1 MIWDDILP
9 CGPLKQ
15 LIMVMFWFQAE
26 IIYIE
31 YISVECC
38 WTKAIVFTAAN
49 MRTKVDTKRAYLNS
63 KVKTSTLCEV
73 QESMSRQVTVDE
85 ATFSVA

>member
-15 LIMVMFWFQAE
+15 LIMVVFWFQAE

-38 WTKAIVFTAAN
+38 WTKAIVFTLQQ
-49 MRTKVDTKRAYLNS
+49 RTKVDTKRAYLNS

-85 ATFSVA
+85 ATLSVA

>member
-26 IIYIE
+26 IIFIE

-38 WTKAIVFTAAN
+38 WTKAIVFTLQQ
-49 MRTKVDTKRAYLNS
+49 RTKVDTKRAYLNS

>member
-1 MIWDDILP
+1 MRWYFTLWSFETIDNGGVLVSSWDNLHRVYIL
-9 CGPLKQ
+9 
-15 LIMVMFWFQAE
+15 
-26 IIYIE
+26 
-31 YISVECC
+31 VECC

-63 KVKTSTLCEV
+63 KVKTSKLCEV
-73 QESMSRQVTVDE
+73 QESMSRQETVDE

>member
-38 WTKAIVFTAAN
+38 WTKAIVFTLQQ
-49 MRTKVDTKRAYLNS
+49 RTKVDIKRAYLNS

>member
-38 WTKAIVFTAAN
+38 WTKAIVFTLQQ
-49 MRTKVDTKRAYLNS
+49 RTKVDTKRAYLNS
-63 KVKTSTLCEV
+63 KVKTSTLREV
-73 QESMSRQVTVDE
+73 QESMSRQETVDE

>member
-15 LIMVMFWFQAE
+15 LIMVMFWFQAD

-38 WTKAIVFTAAN
+38 WTKAIVFTLQQ
-49 MRTKVDTKRAYLNS
+49 RTKVDTKRAYLNS

>member
-38 WTKAIVFTAAN
+38 WTKAIVFTLQQ
-49 MRTKVDTKRAYLNS
+49 RTKVDTKRAYLNS

-85 ATFSVA
+85 ATLSVA

>member
-38 WTKAIVFTAAN
+38 WTKAIHTT
-49 MRTKVDTKRAYLNS
+49 TKNKGGYKKSLFELKS
-63 KVKTSTLCEV
+63 
-73 QESMSRQVTVDE
+73 
-85 ATFSVA
+85 

>member
-31 YISVECC
+31 YIWVECC
-38 WTKAIVFTAAN
+38 WTKAIVFTLQQ
-49 MRTKVDTKRAYLNS
+49 RTKVDTKRAYLNS

>member
-38 WTKAIVFTAAN
+38 WTKAIVFTLQQ
-49 MRTKVDTKRAYLNS
+49 RTKVDTKRAYLNS

-73 QESMSRQVTVDE
+73 QESMVTVDE

>member
-38 WTKAIVFTAAN
+38 WTKAIVFTLQQ
-49 MRTKVDTKRAYLNS
+49 RTKVDTKRAHLNS

>member
-1 MIWDDILP
+1 MIWGDILP

-15 LIMVMFWFQAE
+15 LIMVVFWFQAE

-38 WTKAIVFTAAN
+38 WTKAIVFTLQQ
-49 MRTKVDTKRAYLNS
+49 RTKVDTKRAYLNS